1 MRLSVCIATYNRSGF
16 IGQTLESIAPQLTD
30 EMELVIVDGASTDGT
45 AEVMADFLLRH
56 PRTVY
61 RRESCNSGVDR
72 DFDKAVG
79 YASGDYCWLL
89 SDDDILVPDALATV
103 LDHLASEPEVIVVN
117 AEVLSKDLSVVLK
130 PRLLGVAADRV
141 FGCQEQEEFFAV
153 CGSYLSFIGAVVIRR
168 TTWLARDR
176 TPYLGSLFI
185 HMGVIFQQ
193 PTIGRALVL
202 ARPLIRIRY
211 GNAMWSARG
220 FEIWI
225 EKWPRLVW
233 SFDHFSTEARAR
245 VAPRHPARSAKTL
258 LLYRGIGA
266 YGPSEYSA
274 VLAQRKLPHHL
285 LARAVAVAPARAV
298 NAAIALYCLIRR
310 QADAPMMVHD
320 LVRASCV
327 SELTRLIARRFR
339 FPEMEK

>member
-1 MRLSVCIATYNRSGF
+1 MRLSVCIATYNRAGF

-30 EMELVIVDGASTDGT
+30 EMELVVVDGASTDGT
-45 AEVMADFLLRH
+45 AEVMAEFLVRH

-61 RRESCNSGVDR
+61 RREICNSGVDR
-72 DFDKAVG
+72 DFDKAVE
-79 YASGDYCWLL
+79 YASGDYCWLM
-89 SDDDILVPDALATV
+89 SDDDILVPDALSTV
-103 LDHLASEPEVIVVN
+103 LAHLGSGREVIVVN
-117 AEVLSKDLSVVLK
+117 AEVRSKDLSVVLK
-130 PRLLGVAADRV
+130 PRLLEVTADRE
-141 FGCQEQEEFFAV
+141 FDGQDQEEFFAIS
-153 CGSYLSFIGAVVIRR
+153 GNYLSFIGAVVIRR
-168 TTWLARDR
+168 ATWLARDR
-176 TPYLGSLFI
+176 GPYFGSLFV

-193 PTIGRALVL
+193 PAIGRALIL
-202 ARPLIRIRY
+202 ERPLIRIRY

-233 SFDHFSTEARAR
+233 SFDHFSTRARAR

-266 YGPSEYSA
+266 YGQAEYDA
-274 VLAQRKLPHHL
+274 LLAGGKLPHHF
-285 LARAVAVAPARAV
+285 LARAVAVTPARAV

-310 QADAPMMVHD
+310 QADASMMVHD

-327 SELTRLIARRFR
+327 AELTRWIARRFR
-339 FPEMEK
+339 FPEMER